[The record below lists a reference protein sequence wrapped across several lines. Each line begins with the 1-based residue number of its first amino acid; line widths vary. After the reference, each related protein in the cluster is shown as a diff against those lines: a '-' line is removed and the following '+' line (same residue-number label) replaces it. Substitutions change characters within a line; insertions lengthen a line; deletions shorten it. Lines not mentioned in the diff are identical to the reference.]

1 MKDNISDGD
10 IKKIIEALLKSEY
23 ERPALEIESYTC
35 CILLGTLKKKNKNA
49 ISHLEKHVAGKIS
62 SKFRLSVRTPDIPV
76 QIESPAFVTEKL
88 DRNYI
93 SFEEICTIHKFF
105 LTACQSRVSRGDV
118 QGGFDIAQ
126 VRFKIFN
133 F

>member
-10 IKKIIEALLKSEY
+10 IKYIIEALLKSEY

-35 CILLGTLKKKNKNA
+35 CILLVATLKKKNKNA
-49 ISHLEKHVAGKIS
+49 ISHLERHIAGKIS
-62 SKFRLSVRTPDIPV
+62 SKFRLSVQIPDIPV
-76 QIESPAFVTEKL
+76 RIEYRACVTKNL

-126 VRFKIFN
+126 VRF
-133 F
+133 